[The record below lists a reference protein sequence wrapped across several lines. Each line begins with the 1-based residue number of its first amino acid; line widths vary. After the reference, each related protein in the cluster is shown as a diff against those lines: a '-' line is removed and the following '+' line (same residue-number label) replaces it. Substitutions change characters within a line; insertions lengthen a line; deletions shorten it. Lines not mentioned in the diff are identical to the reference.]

1 MNNLYNILGVI
12 LLASTVLTAGCLDD
26 NGTDENSNLPPDSTG
41 DSIVL
46 GGLNEFINSTNEFS
60 FNMYQELTEGNENV
74 FFSPYSITTALGMA
88 YEGARGETAAEME
101 QVLEIPK
108 DRQTRLDMM
117 KEYQSIFNKKGPSYN
132 LSTANSYWLR
142 EGGSLKQ
149 EYKDAIENYYL
160 AHGEELDFAGDPA
173 GSVDTINEWVEGET
187 NEKIK
192 DLLSVQDI
200 DYMTYLVLTNAIYFK
215 SDWKY
220 QFDES
225 ATENMDFH
233 LSDGTD
239 ITTDMMRMCDED
251 IDLKY
256 SSNSEVQLLQ
266 LPYENNEISMYV
278 MLPKENDI
286 GTVSSKLDISYLNT
300 LKSDLTAKY
309 IDLYLPKFKLEE
321 KYRLK
326 KNLKNMGMSTAFT
339 SNADFSG
346 INNAGLFITKVIHQ
360 SFIEVNEE
368 GTEAA
373 AATAVIMGNFSAG
386 SAPDPIQFK
395 ADRPFMFIIEHK
407 ESGQI
412 LFMGKVEDPTGE
424 LG

>member
-1 MNNLYNILGVI
+1 
-12 LLASTVLTAGCLDD
+12 
-26 NGTDENSNLPPDSTG
+26 
-41 DSIVL
+41 
-46 GGLNEFINSTNEFS
+46 
-60 FNMYQELTEGNENV
+60 
-74 FFSPYSITTALGMA
+74 
-88 YEGARGETAAEME
+88 
-101 QVLEIPK
+101 
-108 DRQTRLDMM
+108 
-117 KEYQSIFNKKGPSYN
+117 
-132 LSTANSYWLR
+132 
-142 EGGSLKQ
+142 
-149 EYKDAIENYYL
+149 
-160 AHGEELDFAGDPA
+160 
-173 GSVDTINEWVEGET
+173 
-187 NEKIK
+187 
-192 DLLSVQDI
+192 
-200 DYMTYLVLTNAIYFK
+200 
-215 SDWKY
+215 
-220 QFDES
+220 
-225 ATENMDFH
+225 MDFH

-266 LPYENNEISMYV
+266 LPSENNEISMYV